1 MNLLCTICA
10 RSGSKGLP
18 NKNIKKLLGK
28 PLLTYT
34 IDQAL
39 KTDLF
44 KAIVVSSNSRE
55 ILEISKKYGAD
66 AVFERP
72 ENLALDSSPKIPAIR
87 HAFELAERKYKLEFD
102 VIIDLDVTSP
112 LRLTKDIEESF
123 NYFVS
128 KDFDNLIT
136 GCPSRKNP
144 YFNMVEIKKN
154 QVSLSKKI
162 SSQPASRQ
170 SAPQVYEMNAS
181 IYIWKRQALLN
192 SDNLFTDKT
201 GFYEMPE
208 ERSHDIDSTL
218 DWHIVEMIMK
228 KNLNKDEKP

>member
-66 AVFERP
+66 AVF
-72 ENLALDSSPKIPAIR
+72 
-87 HAFELAERKYKLEFD
+87 
-102 VIIDLDVTSP
+102 
-112 LRLTKDIEESF
+112 
-123 NYFVS
+123 
-128 KDFDNLIT
+128 
-136 GCPSRKNP
+136 
-144 YFNMVEIKKN
+144 
-154 QVSLSKKI
+154 
-162 SSQPASRQ
+162 
-170 SAPQVYEMNAS
+170 
-181 IYIWKRQALLN
+181 
-192 SDNLFTDKT
+192 
-201 GFYEMPE
+201 
-208 ERSHDIDSTL
+208 
-218 DWHIVEMIMK
+218 
-228 KNLNKDEKP
+228 

>member
-1 MNLLCTICA
+1 M
-10 RSGSKGLP
+10 
-18 NKNIKKLLGK
+18 
-28 PLLTYT
+28 
-34 IDQAL
+34 
-39 KTDLF
+39 
-44 KAIVVSSNSRE
+44 
-55 ILEISKKYGAD
+55 
-66 AVFERP
+66 
-72 ENLALDSSPKIPAIR
+72 
-87 HAFELAERKYKLEFD
+87 
-102 VIIDLDVTSP
+102 DLDVTSP

-181 IYIWKRQALLN
+181 IYIWKRQALIKYN
-192 SDNLFTDKT
+192 SLFTDKT
-201 GFYEMPE
+201 SLYIMPE
-208 ERSHDIDSTL
+208 ERSVDIDSEL
-218 DWHIVEMIMK
+218 DFRWVEFLMNEQH
-228 KNLNKDEKP
+228 KNTQ